1 MFKKRKI
8 LPFLLMVSLLFIPV
22 NSSWAVFNEKDL
34 AQTLRVLRYELGKAF
49 NEMEMSQ
56 LAFEK
61 QDEGQ
66 HEELINLVNSCNELS
81 LMLYSQKQDFTF
93 DLTYALR
100 QVTDQYRTFTQR
112 RMPYDNIISYFD
124 VEIDRYDRLVK
135 ALKAIPPELEER
147 PDSLGPSLI
156 DVLALTFHV
165 NLLPNLSYAASHDND
180 PDHSGHL
187 HAEEVH
193 EHIDFQLDSLS
204 RIDRDSCVFFAS
216 KLLKM
221 FTDIRDHMVEDSGHY
236 EVTDQR
242 LKEAYDYAQ
251 ERYKLVQ
258 KKIFVEG
265 QRNYWYIL
273 THLGQSSRRAFRDFN
288 DKYSRDYFNETVKSE
303 WRGPIVLGFSFII
316 LVYLA
321 IAALLSYLVVT
332 SLKKRVGRFKTQGFI
347 SRQFAFILLAAVI
360 LFVLIIV
367 VAGLSPKIGTHFYL
381 MASTLLVEFSLLLI
395 AVLTSMLIRF
405 TGAQID
411 NGLKLYTP
419 VMMLGLLVI
428 AFRIIFIPNSLI
440 TLVFPPVLL
449 LFGLWQTSVFH
460 KYSDNVPGTDRSL
473 AIASIVVTVIT
484 FILSVLGYVL
494 MGLQL
499 YIWWIFQL
507 TVLHLILAVKE
518 LVRKYRRK
526 VVDKRVRAYRINH
539 MAEVGNDKGSF
550 YLVTWIYDLLDMVMI
565 PLLILVS
572 IPGCLFFAS
581 RVFDLTEI
589 CKTALLYPFLDT
601 DFITLSMY
609 KVLLAVGLFF
619 VFRYI
624 EYAARSLYRIFRV
637 RGAIAKSGTGL
648 LRDNEVNLT
657 LANNVIWLLVW
668 GMYVIMTIGLLKIPT
683 KSLNMVITG
692 LAAGLGFAM
701 KDILNNFFYGV
712 QLMSGRLRVGDTLEC
727 DGIRGTVDNI
737 SYQTTTI
744 KAIDGSLI
752 AFPNSTLF
760 SKTFKNLT
768 KSDSYEY
775 VALPVGVAY
784 GTDVDKARKVLLK
797 ALKPLCRPD
806 KFGRD
811 TVKQSYG
818 IQVTVNGFGDS
829 SVDLMVKQYVLV
841 DLRFAYVAKANE
853 LIYKSLAENGIEIPF
868 PQRDV
873 HIKE

>member
-473 AIASIVVTVIT
+473 AIASIVVTIIT

-550 YLVTWIYDLLDMVMI
+550 FLVTWIYDLLDMVMI

-841 DLRFAYVAKANE
+841 DLRYAYVAKANE

>member
-147 PDSLGPSLI
+147 PDSLGPSLV

-187 HAEEVH
+187 HAEAVH

-321 IAALLSYLVVT
+321 IAALLSYLVIT

-550 YLVTWIYDLLDMVMI
+550 FLVTWIYDLFDMVLI

-668 GMYVIMTIGLLKIPT
+668 GMYVIVTIGLLKIPT

-811 TVKQSYG
+811 TVKPSYG

-841 DLRFAYVAKANE
+841 DLRYAYVAKANE